1 MLEQSDLK
9 NYLTMEEDDL
19 LTQDLSTM
27 IIIIGSY
34 LFSGGSIDDVDDI
47 VLDRMA
53 DLIGNHLDGLKENTS
68 MH

>member
-53 DLIGNHLDGLKENTS
+53 DLIGNQLDGLTENTS
-68 MH
+68 IH

>member
-53 DLIGNHLDGLKENTS
+53 DLIGNHLD
-68 MH
+68 

>member
-53 DLIGNHLDGLKENTS
+53 DLIGNHLDGLTENTS
-68 MH
+68 IH